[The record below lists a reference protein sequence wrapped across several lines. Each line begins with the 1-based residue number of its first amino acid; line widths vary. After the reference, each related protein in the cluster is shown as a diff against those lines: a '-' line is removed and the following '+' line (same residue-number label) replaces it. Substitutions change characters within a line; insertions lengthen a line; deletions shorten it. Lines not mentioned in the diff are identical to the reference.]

1 MMAYSYARAS
11 AMKAS
16 ATPWWGPGIQESFQI
31 FIFSPM
37 PIFQPTPFSIKPR
50 ALQIFLQLPFPSS
63 RPCIILAL
71 LLGRILIVFESLFD
85 LLLLAFPKC
94 TLPCRQFGNPQL

>member
-50 ALQIFLQLPFPSS
+50 ALQIFLQVNDGNSVLSFCSQFLTLASLPLKSAVHNFGSS
-63 RPCIILAL
+63 PWPNINR
-71 LLGRILIVFESLFD
+71 
-85 LLLLAFPKC
+85 
-94 TLPCRQFGNPQL
+94 